1 MFKKY
6 NDTPA
11 AIAMGIYLLGA
22 LLYGLQLVFTS
33 DSWLAAHDIDI
44 AAIPLARALGAAYL
58 GFSLGVI
65 LTFLNG
71 PDGQK
76 TFFTALGVAQVIL
89 FVVLWHAR
97 TMGNFE
103 NVLFTRCYCRLCAY
117 RPTVIRV
124 FQTSISTLK
133 GMRCRF

>member
-11 AIAMGIYLLGA
+11 AIAMGLYLLGA
-22 LLYGLQLVFTS
+22 VVYGLQLIFAS
-33 DSWLAAHDIDI
+33 EAWLTAHDIGPEG
-44 AAIPLARALGAAYL
+44 IPLARALGAAYL

-65 LTFLNG
+65 LTFVNS

-76 TFFTALGVAQVIL
+76 TFFIALGIAQVIL

-97 TMGNFE
+97 IAGIGS
-103 NVLFTRCYCRLCAY
+103 VLLQDAVAVSVLTAALLFGYFKLLTRL
-117 RPTVIRV
+117 
-124 FQTSISTLK
+124 
-133 GMRCRF
+133 

>member
-44 AAIPLARALGAAYL
+44 AAIPVARALGATYL

-76 TFFTALGVAQVIL
+76 TFFIALGVAQVIL

-97 TMGNFE
+97 TMGGFE
-103 NVLFTRCYCRLCAY
+103 NVLLQDVIAVTVLTVLLLFGYFRLQS
-117 RPTVIRV
+117 R
-124 FQTSISTLK
+124 L
-133 GMRCRF
+133 

>member
-11 AIAMGIYLLGA
+11 AIALGIFLLGA
-22 LLYGLQLVFTS
+22 LFYGLQLVFTS

-44 AAIPLARALGAAYL
+44 AAIPVARALGAAYL

-76 TFFTALGVAQVIL
+76 TFFIALGVAQVIL

-97 TMGNFE
+97 IAGIE
-103 NVLFTRCYCRLCAY
+103 NVLLQDAIAVSVLTAVLLFGYFKLLSRL
-117 RPTVIRV
+117 
-124 FQTSISTLK
+124 
-133 GMRCRF
+133 

>member
-65 LTFLNG
+65 LTFVNS

-76 TFFTALGVAQVIL
+76 TFFIALGAAQLIL
-89 FVVLWHAR
+89 LVVLWHACIA
-97 TMGNFE
+97 GIGS
-103 NVLFTRCYCRLCAY
+103 VLLQDVVAVSVLTAVLLFAYFKLLSRL
-117 RPTVIRV
+117 
-124 FQTSISTLK
+124 
-133 GMRCRF
+133 